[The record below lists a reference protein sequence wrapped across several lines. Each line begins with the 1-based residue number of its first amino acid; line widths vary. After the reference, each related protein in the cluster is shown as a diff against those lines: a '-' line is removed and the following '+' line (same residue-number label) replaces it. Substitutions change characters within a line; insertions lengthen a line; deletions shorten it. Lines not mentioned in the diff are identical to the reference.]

1 MTLYAVLSSQ
11 LVKTD
16 SFDLSSLISS
26 VALVYFPTILEI
38 LCYTLM
44 YWQLEQMSTL
54 SKINQSRRYER
65 FQNKK
70 LIVGL
75 RITLWIIL
83 SLFVVIEF
91 LLMGLAV
98 FNKISNK
105 GFQLQLGIYS
115 GIIIVAL
122 NVN

>member
-1 MTLYAVLSSQ
+1 
-11 LVKTD
+11 
-16 SFDLSSLISS
+16 
-26 VALVYFPTILEI
+26 
-38 LCYTLM
+38 M